1 LGEFASTSLFAN
13 RTFVL
18 HTTAATTSAGGTAA
32 AQVAVV
38 FAVLGVGGSAGDVGT
53 AAVAGLVPALMF
65 FLIGGAIADRWPRNL
80 VLVAAN
86 TLSALSQGVL
96 AVLILTGQAR
106 LGHMVAVSALNG
118 LAMAFAMPASR
129 GLLMRAVG
137 REHGPR
143 AFAVFRLALNLAQI
157 GGAAFGGVLVS
168 VAGSGWSLGF
178 DALTFAITVVLLLSV
193 RIEGT
198 FSTRGN
204 LLGEL
209 REGWAEFRA
218 RRWLG
223 PVIVLFAAVNTL
235 AVGAFERVLG
245 PVGVAGTGGGA
256 AWGAIMACDATGMV
270 LAGFVMLRW
279 TPARPLRS
287 AIGGGGLTTLP
298 ILSVAGFRRLCGRPD
313 RRSGG

>member
-1 LGEFASTSLFAN
+1 MGEFASTSLFAN

-157 GGAAFGGVLVS
+157 GGAAYDLPTRTP
-168 VAGSGWSLGF
+168 AK
-178 DALTFAITVVLLLSV
+178 LLSV